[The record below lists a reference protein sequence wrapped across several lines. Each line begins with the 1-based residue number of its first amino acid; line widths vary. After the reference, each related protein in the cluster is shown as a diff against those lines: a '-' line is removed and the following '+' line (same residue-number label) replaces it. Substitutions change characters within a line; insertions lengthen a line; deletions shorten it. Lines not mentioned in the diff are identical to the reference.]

1 MRYVNNVSKRAL
13 ELYVDSEHVDVSSEL
28 LIEVVEQIQKN
39 VNAEENLS
47 EVDVAE
53 YAVAGLMQIIIRYI
67 RFKNL
72 IKEEECLVRQFL
84 KSIHTSIFLKN

>member
-39 VNAEENLS
+39 ANAEENLS

-53 YAVAGLMQIIIRYI
+53 YAVAGLMQIIMDVADCTGHHRLYHDLQMLSLEYLS
-67 RFKNL
+67 L
-72 IKEEECLVRQFL
+72 IH
-84 KSIHTSIFLKN
+84 I